1 MISAVILV
9 SMYMYIYIGCILMLE
24 IPVQA
29 IMSPETTIRELM
41 SLVVKSIVVLY
52 VAYNI
57 LH

>member
-1 MISAVILV
+1 
-9 SMYMYIYIGCILMLE
+9 MLE